1 VRCESVRDL
10 SRLSLL
16 LLLANCPCLA
26 AVHAQVSKWSTYE
39 VNLTA
44 SGSASNWYIDPN
56 GSVTATFS
64 GPGGVTKRVNGFW
77 DGGKSFKVRFT
88 PTVAGTWTYQTSSSD
103 AGLNGRTGKLT
114 CVQTS
119 AARHGFLRIDAK
131 HPYSFVWDD
140 GTRYF
145 MWGQTYYDVV
155 ISALANDNWKEAL
168 NKSLAHGMNK
178 VRMHVYAQTFY
189 RPQVEFNG
197 YPDAQPYTGAS
208 TEPNRDQLNI
218 PYWRKLDEMVQY
230 MASRGMV
237 ADLIITNPY
246 WKNRMYGT
254 DEQNDRFVKY
264 VVSRYAAYTNVIW
277 CVANE
282 WSASVNYR
290 GSHPQ
295 DHNDFDRM
303 GRIVS
308 ANDPWKA
315 EGEYLR
321 PLSIHNTSPSIG
333 FEFFDS
339 TWPTYVANQYH
350 NSRAVKT
357 PNGDEWGNRG
367 IAHNVNL
374 ARSLGRDMPL
384 ANDEYGYI
392 GQTHPPLA
400 VGVTMTRTMLRGAI
414 WGIAAGGGYGSS
426 GDMRLHPNG
435 KGNPEITGDWLDAPE
450 DYGDIKRMVD
460 FFTTK
465 GIEYWKMSSQNGLV
479 TSGTRTYVL
488 TETGRQYVIYAA
500 VGSTFSLNLAA
511 GSYNARRYD
520 PRTGAEMSLGVV
532 AGSRSR
538 SFTMPDA
545 NDWVVLLTRVAG
557 GE

>member
-1 VRCESVRDL
+1 M
-10 SRLSLL
+10 
-16 LLLANCPCLA
+16 
-26 AVHAQVSKWSTYE
+26 
-39 VNLTA
+39 
-44 SGSASNWYIDPN
+44 
-56 GSVTATFS
+56 F
-64 GPGGVTKRVNGFW
+64 
-77 DGGKSFKVRFT
+77 
-88 PTVAGTWTYQTSSSD
+88 
-103 AGLNGRTGKLT
+103 
-114 CVQTS
+114 
-119 AARHGFLRIDAK
+119 
-131 HPYSFVWDD
+131 
-140 GTRYF
+140 
-145 MWGQTYYDVV
+145 
-155 ISALANDNWKEAL
+155 
-168 NKSLAHGMNK
+168 
-178 VRMHVYAQTFY
+178 YAQTFY

-208 TEPNRDQLNI
+208 TDPDRDQLNI

-230 MASRGMV
+230 MASRGMI

-246 WKNRMYGT
+246 WKNRMYGS

-282 WSASVNYR
+282 WSTSATYG

-295 DHNDFDRM
+295 DQNDFDRM
-303 GRIVS
+303 GAVVS
-308 ANDPWKA
+308 ANDPWKSQRRVSPPTINSQ
-315 EGEYLR
+315 YQSQHRLR
-321 PLSIHNTSPSIG
+321 VLW
-333 FEFFDS
+333 FDL
-339 TWPTYVANQYH
+339 ANLCSQSVSQLARCQH
-350 NSRAVKT
+350 AQRGRV
-357 PNGDEWGNRG
+357 GQQG

-414 WGIAAGGGYGSS
+414 WGIAAAGGYGSS

-450 DYGDIKRMVD
+450 EYGDIKRMVD

-488 TETGRQYVIYAA
+488 AETGRQYVIYAA
-500 VGSTFSLNLAA
+500 MGGEFSVNLMP
-511 GSYNARRYD
+511 GSYNVSRYD
-520 PRTGAEMSLGVV
+520 PTNGAETSFATISGGRAHTFSIPTDHDYVVSLK
-532 AGSRSR
+532 
-538 SFTMPDA
+538 
-545 NDWVVLLTRVAG
+545 RVP
-557 GE
+557 